1 MTDTLAGLT
10 GIAALLALILLRVPV
25 AFAMFAVGFI
35 GITTLSGLPVA
46 MGLLASE
53 TFTLGSKFELI
64 VIPLFILMGNL
75 ATRTG
80 MSRALYAAAYALV
93 GRWRGGLAHATL
105 LGCGAFSALCGSSIA
120 SALTMGKV
128 SLGEMERY
136 HYAPRLATATVAAGG
151 TLGILIPPSTGFVI
165 YAILTEQS
173 IGRLFLAGFLPG
185 LLLLALFMA
194 TVAVI
199 CWRQPAAGPAGAPVA
214 QAARR
219 RALMAAFPGL
229 AVILVTIGGLYT
241 GLFSPVESAAVGSGL
256 LALLGLFRREIT
268 LADLWDGA
276 RDSALT
282 SASVM
287 LILIGAHLFNPF
299 MALSHIPQDIGAA
312 LTGSALGPWGV
323 LGLIIL
329 CYLVLGMF
337 MDGFAMLVLTLPVFF
352 PVVMALGFDP
362 IWFGVIVMVVLEM
375 GLISPPVGMNVFIV
389 HSVARH
395 VPQSTIYQGVAPFWL
410 AMLLGVAILS
420 SIPSIATIL
429 PDWVMGP
436 RLH

>member
-1 MTDTLAGLT
+1 MADTLSGLAGIL
-10 GIAALLALILLRVPV
+10 ALLALILLRVPV
-25 AFAMFAVGFI
+25 AFAMFAVGFV
-35 GITTLSGLPVA
+35 GIWALSGLPVA

-53 TFTLGSKFELI
+53 TFTLASKFELI

-75 ATRTG
+75 ASRGG
-80 MSRALYAAAYALV
+80 MSRALYEAAFALV
-93 GRWRGGLAHATL
+93 GRFRGGLAQATL

-136 HYAPRLATATVAAGG
+136 GYAPRLATATVAAGG
-151 TLGILIPPSTGFVI
+151 TLGILIPPSTGFVL

-185 LLLLALFMA
+185 LLLLGLFMA
-194 TVAVI
+194 VVTLI
-199 CWRQPAAGPAGAPVA
+199 CWRRPGAGPAGAPVA
-214 QAARR
+214 RAAARR
-219 RALMAAFPGL
+219 AMIGALPGL
-229 AVILVTIGGLYT
+229 SVILVTIGGLYS
-241 GLFSPVESAAVGSGL
+241 GLFSPVESAAVGAGL
-256 LALLGLFRREIT
+256 LAILGLARRGIG
-268 LADLWDGA
+268 LRDLWDAG
-276 RDSALT
+276 RDCALT

-312 LTGSALGPWGV
+312 LTGSGLGPWGV
-323 LGLIIL
+323 MALIVL

-352 PVVMALGFDP
+352 PVVTALGFDP

-395 VPQSTIYQGVAPFWL
+395 VPQGVIYRGVAPFWL
-410 AMLLGVAILS
+410 AMLAGVAILS
-420 SIPSIATIL
+420 VFPAIATAL

-436 RLH
+436 GLR